1 MKKPS
6 FNENPILHILLGIF
20 LALETF
26 VYAIGATGKE
36 MKIVFIIFSFISAY
50 LCYFHFRY
58 AFQIRKQAQALHEYD
73 ETEISAEHYQ
83 KYNNKNAFEESLN
96 DAEDEEPDFDT
107 GKDSYNGTNEQTKKS
122 FFQNE
127 SDGLN
132 ETVKEK
138 GDDDTMP
145 DSTDINN
152 FFRMGRKD

>member
-26 VYAIGATGKE
+26 IYATGAIGE
-36 MKIVFIIFSFISAY
+36 EIRVVFVIFSFISAY

-73 ETEISAEHYQ
+73 ETERSTEHYQ
-83 KYNNKNAFEESLN
+83 KYNNKNTFEESLN
-96 DAEDEEPDFDT
+96 NVEDEESDFDIRK
-107 GKDSYNGTNEQTKKS
+107 GLDDGTNEQAKMP
-122 FFQNE
+122 FFQDE

-138 GDDDTMP
+138 GDDDAMP

-152 FFRMGRKD
+152 FFRTGRKG

>member
-26 VYAIGATGKE
+26 IYATGAIGE
-36 MKIVFIIFSFISAY
+36 EIRVVFVIFSFISAY

-58 AFQIRKQAQALHEYD
+58 AFQIRKQTSVLYEYD
-73 ETEISAEHYQ
+73 ETEKNTGRYQ
-83 KYNNKNAFEESLN
+83 KHSNENFFEESLN
-96 DAEDEEPDFDT
+96 NVKDKEPDFDI
-107 GKDSYNGTNEQTKKS
+107 GKGLDDGTNEQAKMP

-138 GDDDTMP
+138 GDDDAMP

-152 FFRMGRKD
+152 FFRIGRKG

>member
-26 VYAIGATGKE
+26 IYAIGATGKE

-73 ETEISAEHYQ
+73 ETERGTEHYQ
-83 KYNNKNAFEESLN
+83 KNNNKNTSEESLN
-96 DAEDEEPDFDT
+96 DVEDEKSDFDIR
-107 GKDSYNGTNEQTKKS
+107 KDLVDGTKEQTKRS

-127 SDGLN
+127 SDDLN
-132 ETVKEK
+132 ETVREK
-138 GDDDTMP
+138 GDDDAMP

-152 FFRMGRKD
+152 FFRIGRKG

>member
-6 FNENPILHILLGIF
+6 FNENPILHILLGVF

-26 VYAIGATGKE
+26 IYAIGATGKE

-58 AFQIRKQAQALHEYD
+58 AFQIRKQASALYEND

-83 KYNNKNAFEESLN
+83 KNNNKNVFEESLN
-96 DAEDEEPDFDT
+96 NVEDEESDFDIRK
-107 GKDSYNGTNEQTKKS
+107 GLVDGTKEQTKKS

-152 FFRMGRKD
+152 FFRMGRKG

>member
-1 MKKPS
+1 MKKQS

-26 VYAIGATGKE
+26 IYATGAIGE
-36 MKIVFIIFSFISAY
+36 EIRVVFVIFSFISAY

-58 AFQIRKQAQALHEYD
+58 AFQIRKQAQVLHEND

-83 KYNNKNAFEESLN
+83 KNSNKNAFEESIN
-96 DAEDEEPDFDT
+96 NVEDEEPDFDIRK
-107 GKDSYNGTNEQTKKS
+107 GLVDGTKEQTKRS

-138 GDDDTMP
+138 GDDGAMP

-152 FFRMGRKD
+152 FFRIGRKG